1 MDSNS
6 LAVTLIPST
15 QRYSEDDD
23 RWLQQVADL
32 HQQLRSETGAGVPAQ
47 ASAPGM
53 KGSIDEL
60 ILALGSAGAFTTTV
74 EMLRVWLSRDR
85 TRSVKAGWTGRDGI
99 RQEVTLSADGAD
111 SATLA
116 PLVEALAHKIE
127 ASS

>member
-1 MDSNS
+1 MDSNAF
-6 LAVTLIPST
+6 AVTLALST

-32 HQQLRSETGAGVPAQ
+32 HRQLRSETGGGVPPP
-47 ASAPGM
+47 ASAAGM

-74 EMLRVWLSRDR
+74 EMLRVWLSRDK
-85 TRSVKAGWTGRDGI
+85 TRSVTARWTDDDGTQ
-99 RQEVTLSADGAD
+99 QEVTLSADGAD

-116 PLVEALAHKIE
+116 PLVEALAHKIG
-127 ASS
+127 AS